1 MKHMVKNIAF
11 IGDSESVKGFSA
23 VGIDVLVC
31 DDTSEA
37 AMILKNTA
45 DKDMYAVIFMT
56 EELFETA
63 EKEVN
68 KLSEQSMPAVI
79 PLPGA
84 RGNNGIGI
92 KRLSSFV
99 EQAVGSDILFKNLIP
114 VDVFQTHRLDDR
126 RGAQR
131 QRPRRAL
138 QSDYDMYG
146 VCWPW
151 IM

>member
-79 PLPGA
+79 PMPGA

-99 EQAVGSDILFKNLIP
+99 EQAVGSDILFKN
-114 VDVFQTHRLDDR
+114 Q
-126 RGAQR
+126 
-131 QRPRRAL
+131 
-138 QSDYDMYG
+138 
-146 VCWPW
+146 
-151 IM
+151 